1 VAELRPPLRKVD
13 ALLPSAS
20 YPISIGKG
28 MVLPS
33 VQMPL
38 PETPY
43 SSNRVL
49 STERTILSPFTKEY
63 RALGTLTGIPLFLD
77 CPSRGPSIQ
86 TQPGRAICRHL

>member
-1 VAELRPPLRKVD
+1 
-13 ALLPSAS
+13 
-20 YPISIGKG
+20 

-33 VQMPL
+33 VQGPL
-38 PETPY
+38 SQTLI

-49 STERTILSPFTKEY
+49 GTERTILSPFTKEY

-86 TQPGRAICRHL
+86 TQPGKHEGLNV